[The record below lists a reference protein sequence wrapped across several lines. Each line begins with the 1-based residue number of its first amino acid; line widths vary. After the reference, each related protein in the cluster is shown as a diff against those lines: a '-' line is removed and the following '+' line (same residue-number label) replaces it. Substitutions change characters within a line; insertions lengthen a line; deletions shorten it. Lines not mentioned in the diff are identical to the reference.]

1 MKKIIII
8 LVVTILFL
16 TTLSF
21 IPKKSIEKDNEVME
35 EVIMYS
41 WNINNVMSNQ
51 EEFEKIKEE
60 YKINTIYQDFDSSFF
75 LDEDNSFM
83 KYMDSLSLEV
93 FQLSGDPSW
102 GRADGFSKIKKEIDR
117 VYEYNKKHKFKIKG
131 VILDIEPYT
140 SEKIEKF
147 SNPDFLIYVNEIKKA
162 YQYSKEKELEMR
174 LSIPYWLD
182 HIDYDLLEQLIENT
196 DGISV
201 MNYNIDKTE
210 ISIKEEYELAMKYN
224 KKIDTV
230 YEINYGKKNYF
241 ASLDDILNDFDK
253 LQEAYPNLAVS
264 YHHLKSIMNN
274 N

>member
-1 MKKIIII
+1 MKKVIIM
-8 LVVTILFL
+8 LVVVLLFFAVL
-16 TTLSF
+16 LF
-21 IPKKSIEKDNEVME
+21 IPETNIDKDEEKVND
-35 EVIMYS
+35 VIMYS
-41 WNINNVMSNQ
+41 WNIDTIMSNQ
-51 EEFEKIKEE
+51 KEFERIKEE
-60 YKINTIYQDFDSSFF
+60 YNLNIIYQDFDSSFF
-75 LDEDNSFM
+75 LEEDNSFM

-93 FQLSGDPSW
+93 FQLAGDPSW
-102 GRADGFSKIKKEIDR
+102 GKTDGFLKIKKQIDR
-117 VYEYNKKHKFKIKG
+117 VYEYNKKHKYKIKG
-131 VILDIEPYT
+131 VIFDIEPYAN
-140 SEKIEKF
+140 EKEENF

-201 MNYNIDKTE
+201 MNYSIDKTK

-224 KKIDTV
+224 KEIDTV

-264 YHHLKSIMNN
+264 YHHLKSIMNKN
-274 N
+274 